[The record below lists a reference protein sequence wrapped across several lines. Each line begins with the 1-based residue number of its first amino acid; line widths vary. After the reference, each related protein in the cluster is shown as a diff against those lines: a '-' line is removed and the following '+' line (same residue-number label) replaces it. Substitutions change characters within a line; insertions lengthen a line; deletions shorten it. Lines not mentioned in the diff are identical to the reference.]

1 MAYKF
6 KKKKAPKEDTSDDFE
21 KYMIQ
26 EWFWYR
32 DETGLHQSSWKW
44 YASQDSIMEWFKKYL
59 ARTSH

>member
-6 KKKKAPKEDTSDDFE
+6 KKKKPPKEDQSQEFE
-21 KYMIQ
+21 NYMIK

-32 DETGLHQSSWKW
+32 DETGLHENWKKW
-44 YASQDSIMEWFKKYL
+44 YVPQEEIMNWFKKYL